1 VTVEMLDFYIS
12 MCILALVF
20 EQNGHGAAGFV
31 NVVSENPV
39 LLTVQ
44 LTLSVIVCN
53 ITVLWSAV
61 AT

>member
-1 VTVEMLDFYIS
+1 MTVEMLDFYIS

-53 ITVLWSAV
+53 IRL
-61 AT
+61 